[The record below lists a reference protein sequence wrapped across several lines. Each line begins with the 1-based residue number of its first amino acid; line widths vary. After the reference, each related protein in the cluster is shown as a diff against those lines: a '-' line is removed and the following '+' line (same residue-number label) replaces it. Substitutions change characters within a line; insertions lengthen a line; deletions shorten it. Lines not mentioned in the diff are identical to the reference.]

1 MNNNSCPPNHSF
13 EFRRRCTSRIATQS
27 SYEKKRKK
35 LKQQQKQQYS
45 VIDFTDFT
53 VMQIEPN
60 PSRNVMH
67 LTVDDI

>member
-1 MNNNSCPPNHSF
+1 MNNNPCPPNHSF
-13 EFRRRCTSRIATQS
+13 EFRRRCISRIAIQC
-27 SYEKKRKK
+27 SYKKKKK
-35 LKQQQKQQYS
+35 LKQQKQQYS